1 MSTAINWSKVDF
13 ENVLQILRIRTIE
26 VPEAQALI
34 HVIRTPAQMT
44 AVWNWLAR
52 NESEVLGY
60 DGETNG
66 VDPWHLGFVSRTTQL
81 ADETQAFVIVTDG
94 DPAMEEQAAEALHIH
109 PAWVA
114 HFSENDIAFAHRGL
128 KRADGSS
135 PIRFGAQMPHVADS
149 QVALAMFDP
158 RTVSSR
164 KGIDPRIPR
173 LKGLKPNSEL
183 HLGPALRQAE
193 ERLDARFRELAP
205 VGHRAGKQRP
215 KAWGFANISTEDDAY
230 LIYAGLDAI
239 YGLRLFNLCRR
250 HLTARGQWARCKAAL
265 VEQWMLDQA
274 RIPGMQVDAE
284 YAIWL
289 QNEFVE
295 LLKRNA
301 VYLAAYG
308 IGESGMGPSVGKAF
322 KDRGVDSPEVKETR
336 LDDGTVRRA
345 ESWDKTALAALA
357 EYSNPAWP
365 EHANEKV
372 RELARTITS
381 TRRASK
387 FKVAYVDP
395 MVAAVALGDGAMHAS
410 VRAIGTVTT
419 RMSAQK
425 TPSAGPVQQLPKK
438 DPRVRAAVRSRRGW
452 VLVTA
457 DFEQGEPFTMA
468 ALTGDLD
475 YLRDL
480 QEPLPELGK
489 PDINSRIAMLVYGDK
504 YDPRQGKT
512 AGTVHYYMRQNA
524 KAGWLLCCYGGG
536 ASKLEWTLRQNIPV
550 DLQSD
555 VDGERTLSSWHA
567 AYPVFWRAADEYNQA
582 DVLRL
587 DSGHMVPLWD
597 RFGVAQDGSLFLRPR
612 PSRKGLN
619 GYTQGTQAD
628 LLKLAMHRLH
638 HWGWTWAFR
647 FPLHDESMLEVPEWM
662 AETARLALEAAMTIT
677 YRGVTIRCD
686 AVIEGKTWMPQPTEF
701 HPESLPDMED
711 DE

>member
-1 MSTAINWSKVDF
+1 MSTGIDWRKVDIGMAL
-13 ENVLQILRIRTIE
+13 VRLGVRTIE
-26 VPEAQALI
+26 VPEAQARV
-34 HVIRTPAQMT
+34 HVIRTPEQMT
-44 AVWNWLAR
+44 AVWDWLAA
-52 NESEVLGY
+52 NESEMLGY
-60 DGETNG
+60 DAETNG
-66 VDPWHLGFVSRTTQL
+66 IDPWHLGFKVRTAQL

-94 DPAMEEQAAEALHIH
+94 DPQMEELAADALNIH

-128 KRADGSS
+128 RTSDGRS
-135 PIRFGAQMPHVADS
+135 PIRFGAKMPHVADS
-149 QVALAMFDP
+149 QVTGAMFDP

-173 LKGLKPNSEL
+173 PKGLKPNTAL
-183 HLGPALRQAE
+183 HLGPALVRAE

-205 VGHRAGKQRP
+205 VGHRAGKQKP
-215 KAWGFANISTEDDAY
+215 KAWGFANISTEDEAY
-230 LIYAGLDAI
+230 LVYAGLDSI
-239 YGLRLFNLCRR
+239 YGLRYFNLCRR
-250 HLTARGQWARCKAAL
+250 HLTARGQWPRAKAAL
-265 VEQWMLDQA
+265 IEQWMLDQA
-274 RIPGMQVDAE
+274 RIPGMQIDAE
-284 YAIWL
+284 YALWL
-289 QNEFVE
+289 QNEFTE

-301 VYLAAYG
+301 ALLASYS
-308 IGESGMGPSVGKAF
+308 IGESGMGPAVGKAF
-322 KDRGVDSPEVKETR
+322 SERGVPCPELKEVR
-336 LDDGTVRRA
+336 QDDGTVRRV
-345 ESWDKTALAALA
+345 ESWDKTALAKLA
-357 EYSNPAWP
+357 EFHNPAWP

-381 TRRASK
+381 TRKARK

-419 RMSAQK
+419 RMSAMS

-438 DPRVRAAVRSRRGW
+438 DPRVRAAVRSCRGW

-457 DFEQGEPFTMA
+457 DFKQGEPFTMA
-468 ALTGDLD
+468 ALSGDLQ
-475 YLRDL
+475 YLHDL
-480 QEPLPELGK
+480 ETS
-489 PDINSRIAMLVYGDK
+489 DINSRIATLVYSHA
-504 YDPRQGKT
+504 YNEALGKT
-512 AGTVHYYMRQNA
+512 SPTPHYYMRQNA

-536 ASKLEWTLRQNIPV
+536 ATKLEWTLQQNMPA
-550 DLQSD
+550 DLKSD
-555 VDGERTLSSWHA
+555 VDAQSTLQTWHSSYPRFW
-567 AYPVFWRAADEYNQA
+567 AYADECNQH
-582 DVLRL
+582 DVIRL

-597 RFGVAQDGSLFLRPR
+597 RFGVAADGSLFVRPR

-619 GYTQGTQAD
+619 AATQGTQAD

-647 FPLHDESMLEVPEWM
+647 FPLHDEIMLEVPEWM
-662 AETARLALEAAMTIT
+662 AETARQALEAAMTIT

-686 AVIEGKTWMPQPTEF
+686 AVIEGTTWMPQPTEF

>member
-1 MSTAINWSKVDF
+1 M
-13 ENVLQILRIRTIE
+13 RTIE
-26 VPEAQALI
+26 VPEAQARI
-34 HVIRTPAQMT
+34 HVARTPEDMD
-44 AVWNWLAR
+44 AVFGWQAACDR
-52 NESEVLGY
+52 MVLGF
-60 DGETNG
+60 DKETNG
-66 VDPWHLGFVSRTTQL
+66 VDPWHLGFKVRTGQF
-81 ADETQAFVIVTDG
+81 ADETQAFVVVTDG
-94 DPAMEEQAAEALHIH
+94 DPEMEALEAELIHRH

-128 KRADGSS
+128 RRADGSS
-135 PIRFGAQMPHVADS
+135 PIRFGADLPHVADS
-149 QVALAMFDP
+149 QVPLAMFDP

-173 LKGLKPNSEL
+173 LKGLKPNTEL

-193 ERLDARFRELAP
+193 ERLEARFRELAP
-205 VGHRAGKQRP
+205 VGHRAGKQKP
-215 KAWGFANISTEDDAY
+215 KAWGFANISTEDEAY

-274 RIPGMQVDAE
+274 RVPGMQVDAE

-289 QNEFVE
+289 QNEFAE

-301 VYLAAYG
+301 ELLALYS
-308 IGESGMGPSVGKAF
+308 IGASGMGPAVGRAF
-322 KDRGVDSPEVKETR
+322 SERGVACPEMKEVR
-336 LDDGTVRRA
+336 QDDGTVRLV
-345 ESWDKTALAALA
+345 ESWDKTAMAKLV
-357 EYSNPAWP
+357 EYHNPQWP
-365 EHANEKV
+365 DHANEKV
-372 RELARTITS
+372 RELARTIVS

-438 DPRVRAAVRSRRGW
+438 DPRVRAAVRARRGW

-457 DFEQGEPFTMA
+457 DFKQGEPFTMA
-468 ALTGDLD
+468 ALSGDTQ
-475 YLRDL
+475 YLKDL
-480 QEPLPELGK
+480 ETS
-489 PDINSRIAMLVYGDK
+489 DINSRIASMVYGDA
-504 YDPRQGKT
+504 YDETQGKT
-512 AGTVHYYMRQNA
+512 AGTVHYFMRQDG
-524 KAGWLLCCYGGG
+524 KGGWLLCCYGGG
-536 ASKLEWTLRQNIPV
+536 ASKLEWTLQQNIPAHILATM
-550 DLQSD
+550 DIS
-555 VDGERTLSSWHA
+555 GEDTLRTWHA
-567 AYPVFWRAADEYNQA
+567 AYPRFWQYADECNQH
-582 DVLRL
+582 DVIRL

-597 RFGVAQDGSLFLRPR
+597 RFGVAPDGSLFLRPR

-619 GYTQGTQAD
+619 AATQGTQAD

-647 FPLHDESMLEVPEWM
+647 FPLHDEIMLEVPEWM
-662 AETARLALEAAMTIT
+662 AEHARQVLEAAMTIT

-686 AVIEGKTWMPQPTEF
+686 AVIEGRTWMPQPTEF
-701 HPESLPDMED
+701 HPETLPDMED